1 MRRSDRRVRDCG
13 VLRRERRL
21 AIDKRKATFGFHD
34 DEYPFLH
41 DSLPLFTARVALSVR
56 TVVVLRST
64 AS

>member
-13 VLRRERRL
+13 VIRRERRL
-21 AIDKRKATFGFHD
+21 AIDKATFGFHD

-41 DSLPLFTARVALSVR
+41 DSLPLFTAHVALSVR
-56 TVVVLRST
+56 AVVVLRGT